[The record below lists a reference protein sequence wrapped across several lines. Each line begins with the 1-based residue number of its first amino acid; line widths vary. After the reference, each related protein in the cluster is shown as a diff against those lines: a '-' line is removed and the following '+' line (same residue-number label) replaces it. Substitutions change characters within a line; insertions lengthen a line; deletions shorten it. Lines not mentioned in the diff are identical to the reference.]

1 MRLRASPAF
10 RSEASQRGPPLSLR
24 YYPRIHKSVW
34 SEAVLKPMGY
44 AVADRTIEQYYI
56 DESGNTGDLSTV
68 KIDSYFIEQRMF
80 ALAAFGCTLD
90 QQFGDKWEAAKTKH
104 RIQATEVKSKQAYDK
119 PRFVLDLLDL
129 LDERDCPIFIEIVDK
144 HFFVVVNIIE
154 RMVVPYVGECDAQPR
169 ALWMKGVMANYMALY
184 APPELALAFA
194 ECCQSRDHTAIRELY
209 KRIILW
215 AQRSRVPPTDVA
227 EGIIRFARDSLKD
240 FRKLPKAKAVERAL
254 PVPDKNPAGKLL
266 WVLPNLTSFTNIYAR
281 INRFARKQVSGVTL
295 FHDEQ
300 LQFGGI
306 LLHNKKLAEDL
317 VQLGVKL
324 PLKMA
329 DFEFSQAAKLQF
341 LRSHDSIG
349 IQVADVLA
357 GFIARYVQ
365 DAVWG
370 GAPMPPDKAT
380 IFSRLVAS
388 GDSIR
393 GTGVN
398 FVAPDNMIRFLGI
411 EPRSNF

>member
-1 MRLRASPAF
+1 MAEQSP
-10 RSEASQRGPPLSLR
+10 SEF
-24 YYPRIHKSVW
+24 
-34 SEAVLKPMGY
+34 
-44 AVADRTIEQYYI
+44 YI

-68 KIDSYFIEQRMF
+68 KVDSYFTEQRMF
-80 ALAAFGCTLD
+80 ALAALGCTID
-90 QQFGDKWEAAKTKH
+90 QDFNGKFDAIKASH
-104 RIQATEVKSKQAYDK
+104 RIQSPEIKSKQAYDR
-119 PRFVLDLLDL
+119 PRFIIDLLDL
-129 LDERDCPIFIEIVDK
+129 LGTRHCPIFIEIVDK
-144 HFFVVVNIIE
+144 HFFVVMNIIE
-154 RMVVPYVGECDAQPR
+154 RMVVPYVGECDTQPN

-184 APPELALAFA
+184 APPELAHAFA
-194 ECCQSRDHTAIRELY
+194 ECCQNRDHTEIRELY
-209 KRIILW
+209 KRIIRW
-215 AQRSRVPPTDVA
+215 AQESRISPTDVA

-254 PVPDKNPAGKLL
+254 PIPDKNPAGKLL

-300 LQFGGI
+300 LQFGDI

-317 VQLGVKL
+317 VELGLKL
-324 PLKMA
+324 PLKTA
-329 DFEFSQAAKLQF
+329 DFEFSQAADLQF

-349 IQVADVLA
+349 IQIADVLA

-370 GAPMPPDKAT
+370 GAPLHPDKVA
-380 IFSRLVAS
+380 IFNRLVATGNPS
-388 GDSIR
+388 L
-393 GTGVN
+393 GTGIN

-411 EPRSNF
+411 EPHPNF

>member
-1 MRLRASPAF
+1 MLEQAPA
-10 RSEASQRGPPLSLR
+10 E
-24 YYPRIHKSVW
+24 
-34 SEAVLKPMGY
+34 
-44 AVADRTIEQYYI
+44 YYI

-68 KIDSYFIEQRMF
+68 KIDSYFVEQRMF

-90 QQFGDKWEAAKTKH
+90 QDFTDKLGALKKAH
-104 RIQATEVKSKQAYDK
+104 RIQSSELKSKQAYDK
-119 PRFVLDLLDL
+119 PRFIFDLLDL
-129 LDERDCPIFIEIVDK
+129 LETRRAPIFIEIVDK

-154 RMVVPYVGECDAQPR
+154 RMVVPYVGECDTQPG

-184 APPELALAFA
+184 APPELAHAFA
-194 ECCQSRDHTAIRELY
+194 ACCQSRDHAEIRELY
-209 KRIILW
+209 KQIIRW
-215 AQRSRVPPTDVA
+215 AQGSGVPPTDVA
-227 EGIIRFARDSLKD
+227 AGIIRFARDSLKD

-254 PVPDKNPAGKLL
+254 PIPDKNPAGKLL

-300 LQFGGI
+300 LQFGDI

-317 VQLGVKL
+317 AQLGVKL
-324 PLKMA
+324 PLQTA
-329 DFEFSQAAKLQF
+329 DFEFSQAADLQF
-341 LRSHDSIG
+341 QRSHDSIG

-370 GAPMPPDKAT
+370 GAPMHPDKVA
-380 IFSRLVAS
+380 IFRRLVAT
-388 GDSIR
+388 GDRSL
-393 GTGVN
+393 GSGVN

>member
-1 MRLRASPAF
+1 
-10 RSEASQRGPPLSLR
+10 
-24 YYPRIHKSVW
+24 
-34 SEAVLKPMGY
+34 MGC

-68 KIDSYFIEQRMF
+68 KIDSYFSEQRMF

-90 QQFGDKWEAAKTKH
+90 QEFGDEWEAAKIKH
-104 RIQATEVKSKQAYDK
+104 RIQAPEVKSKQAYDK
-119 PRFVLDLLDL
+119 PRFILDLLDL
-129 LDERDCPIFIEIVDK
+129 LEARDCPIFIEIVDK

-154 RMVVPYVGECDAQPR
+154 RMVAPSLGECDTQPKSF
-169 ALWMKGVMANYMALY
+169 WMKGVMANYMALY
-184 APPELALAFA
+184 APPKLVHAFA
-194 ECCQSRDHTAIRELY
+194 ECCQSRDHTAIRDLY
-209 KRIILW
+209 KRIIFW
-215 AQRSRVPPTDVA
+215 AQGSRVPPTEVA

-240 FRKLPKAKAVERAL
+240 FRKLSKAKAVERAL
-254 PVPDKNPAGKLL
+254 PIPDKNPAGKLL

-281 INRFARKQVSGVTL
+281 INRFERKQVSGVTL

-300 LQFGGI
+300 LQFGDI

-317 VQLGVKL
+317 AQLGVKL
-324 PLKMA
+324 PLKTA

-370 GAPMPPDKAT
+370 GAPMHPEKAA
-380 IFSRLVAS
+380 IFNRLVAAGGGS
-388 GDSIR
+388 Q

-411 EPRSNF
+411 EPRFNF